1 MERTACFARPSPP
14 AGALVLLWRRD
25 GIHACAASPYTNAD
39 TRKTALAV
47 QLAESPAYQWLLS
60 EARAARERL
69 ADAERRAAILRE
81 RCRLHRAAVG
91 LSLGTDG
98 KGW

>member
-69 ADAERRAAILRE
+69 ADAEQRVVVLEE
-81 RCRLHRAAVG
+81 RCWVHRSVVAVAVG
-91 LSLGTDG
+91 TQDA
-98 KGW
+98 